1 MRSDNINDN
10 DAKLLMKDIAVVD
23 AARSQGGHASVTAV
37 IMQNGIRHYGFNK
50 LGMNK
55 PEHAC
60 LHAESEAIKSAA
72 SDYQIDLAGS
82 SLITTRFPCE
92 YCAAQ
97 IIWNNI
103 ACVISPPIRE
113 DSKWVESQRIA
124 KRILGYA
131 GVSVREIIV
140 EGVRG

>member
-1 MRSDNINDN
+1 MRSDNISHS
-10 DAKLLMKDIAVVD
+10 KEMLLMKSIAEMD
-23 AARSQGGHASVTAV
+23 ADRSKGGHASVTAL
-37 IMQNGIRHYGFNK
+37 IIQNGIMHYGFNK

-60 LHAESEAIKSAA
+60 LHAEADVINKAA

-82 SLITTRFPCE
+82 NLITTRFPCE

-113 DSKWVESQRIA
+113 DSKWADSQRIA
-124 KRILGYA
+124 KRMLGHA
-131 GVSVREIIV
+131 GISLKEIII